1 MIEYFTTA
9 LSLARHALGLVKDAK
24 DVLPDSKKP
33 AVEAAIQQA
42 DQAFKIAEDRLRK
55 SLVFTSVSAHGLRR
69 SRFAVLA
76 VHIVV
81 PSAAVMLPRIFGPS
95 RTRTSARANAH
106 HVCDVHI

>member
-42 DQAFKIAEDRLRK
+42 DQAFKIAEAQAAEELGYHICKCTWPPQIALRDP
-55 SLVFTSVSAHGLRR
+55 SGAHRCPKCGR
-69 SRFAVLA
+69 
-76 VHIVV
+76 
-81 PSAAVMLPRIFGPS
+81 
-95 RTRTSARANAH
+95 
-106 HVCDVHI
+106 DVTEDFRPITHPHFRQS